1 MGVSYARR
9 GRQAAHRK
17 QGKSAEKLVNG
28 ERVERLVSGCRFFFF
43 LFQFL
48 VLPFSLH
55 FALSSLLYVSLFL
68 FFYMT
73 CLFMP

>member
-9 GRQAAHRK
+9 GGQAAHRK
-17 QGKSAEKLVNG
+17 QGKSAEKLLNG
-28 ERVERLVSGCRFFFF
+28 ERVERLVSGCRFFF

-55 FALSSLLYVSLFL
+55 FALSSLHYMSLFL
-68 FFYMT
+68 FF
-73 CLFMP
+73 